1 MERQKFSWRNRLRS
15 FVFAFEGVIIFFRRE
30 HNAWIHGVA
39 ALLVLIVSFLMK
51 LSDVEMILIILAI
64 GLVWIAEIINTAIE
78 KTMDHLSPYQHP
90 AVKVIK
96 DLSAGAVLI
105 AAIVAVI
112 IGSIIFIPKFL

>member
-1 MERQKFSWRNRLRS
+1 MEPKKFSWRNRLRS
-15 FVFAFEGVIIFFRRE
+15 FVFAFEGVVIFFSRE

-51 LSDVEMILIILAI
+51 LSAVEMILVILAI
-64 GLVWIAEIINTAIE
+64 GLVWITEIINTAIE
-78 KTMDHLSPYQHP
+78 KTMDHLSPQQHP
-90 AVKVIK
+90 AVKIIK

-105 AAIVAVI
+105 AALVAAI

>member
-1 MERQKFSWRNRLRS
+1 MEPQKFLWRSRLKS

-30 HNAWIHGVA
+30 HNARIHGVV
-39 ALLVLIVSFLMK
+39 ALLVLISSFLMK
-51 LSDVEMILIILAI
+51 LSTVEMILIILSI
-64 GLVWIAEIINTAIE
+64 GLVWITEIINTAIE
-78 KTMDHLSPYQHP
+78 KTMDYLSPQQHP

-105 AAIVAVI
+105 AAMVAVI